1 MLVLTRRPGEIIR
14 IGQDI
19 VVTVLKVAPGQVKI
33 GIEAPASVV
42 VHREEIFE
50 RIQEANRLASGL
62 TAGALSD
69 AVRALKRAGRFS
81 HRSPR

>member
-1 MLVLTRRPGEIIR
+1 MLVLTRRPGENIR

-33 GIEAPASVV
+33 GIEAPPQVV

-62 TAGALSD
+62 TPGALSD
-69 AVRALKRAGRFS
+69 AVQALRRAGKFS
-81 HRSPR
+81 GRSRR

>member
-19 VVTVLKVAPGQVKI
+19 VITVLKVAPGQVKI

-62 TAGALSD
+62 TPSALSD
-69 AVRALKRAGRFS
+69 AVQALRRAGKFAG
-81 HRSPR
+81 RSQK